1 MGPDLNDLM
10 RLDKSQLKPAAAMMA
25 RAFHDN
31 PGSVYFFPDV
41 SQRKSKLPHL
51 FRLLVR
57 YGLLYGEVYATSPKL
72 EGVAVWLPS
81 EKSYRTL
88 WRNIR
93 SGGLFLLFKAGRAAA
108 AREYALGEYFE
119 SMRQRCA
126 PAAYWYLLLL
136 GVDPVYQGKGYASI
150 LLRAMLVRVGQ
161 ERLPC
166 YLETLTEKDVS
177 IYRHLGFEVVEE
189 GVVPGTGVTVRA
201 MLRKND

>member
-1 MGPDLNDLM
+1 MTSDLNDLI
-10 RLDKSQLKPAAAMMA
+10 RLDKSRLKPAAEMMA
-25 RAFHDN
+25 RAFHDD

-41 SQRKSKLPHL
+41 AERSSKLPYL
-51 FRLLVR
+51 FRLLIG
-57 YGLLYGEVYATSPKL
+57 YGLLYGEVYATSPNL

-93 SGGLFLLFKAGRAAA
+93 SGGLSLLFRIGREAA

-119 SMRQRCA
+119 SLRQRCA
-126 PAAYWYLLLL
+126 PAAYWYLPLL

-150 LLRAMLVRVGQ
+150 LLRAMFGRADR

>member
-1 MGPDLNDLM
+1 
-10 RLDKSQLKPAAAMMA
+10 MA

-41 SQRKSKLPHL
+41 SQRRNKLPYL
-51 FRLLVR
+51 FQLLIR
-57 YGLLYGEVYATSPKL
+57 YGLLYGEVYATSPNL

-93 SGGLFLLFKAGRAAA
+93 SGGLLLLFKAGRAV
-108 AREYALGEYFE
+108 AREYTLGKYFE
-119 SMRQRCA
+119 SVRKRCA
-126 PAAYWYLLLL
+126 PAAHWYLPLL

-150 LLRAMLVRVGQ
+150 LLRAMFGRVDQ
-161 ERLPC
+161 EHLPC

-177 IYRHLGFEVVEE
+177 IYRHLGF
-189 GVVPGTGVTVRA
+189 GVVGGGVFPGTEVTVRA